1 MEIKWKYISFD
12 GLTAEE
18 LYDILQL
25 RSMVFVVEQDCV
37 YQDIDGK
44 DGKAGHLIGTYDGK
58 IIAYSRIFR
67 AGDYFSEPA
76 IGRVVVHPEY
86 RRYGIGGDMMRRALD
101 IIKETMKDCN
111 SVRISA
117 QMYLMDFY
125 SALGFVPE
133 GDEYLEDGIPHRNML
148 YSIRR

>member
-1 MEIKWKYISFD
+1 MKIKWKYKSFD
-12 GLTAEE
+12 ELKTEE
-18 LYDILQL
+18 LYEILRL

-44 DGKAGHLIGTYDGK
+44 DRKAGHLIGTFDGN

-67 AGDYFSEPA
+67 AGDYFAEPA

-86 RRYGIGGDMMRRALD
+86 RRKRIGDDMMRRALD

-133 GDEYLEDGIPHRNML
+133 GAEYLEDGIPHRNML
-148 YSIRR
+148 YQILR